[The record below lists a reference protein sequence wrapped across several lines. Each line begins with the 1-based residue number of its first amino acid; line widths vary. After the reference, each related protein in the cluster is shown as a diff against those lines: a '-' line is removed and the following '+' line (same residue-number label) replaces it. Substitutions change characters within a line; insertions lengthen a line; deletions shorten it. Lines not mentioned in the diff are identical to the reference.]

1 MKSAVIKNA
10 QWIKEQALALGFLSC
25 GISTDMMPNKANI
38 LLKSGGEDTDKVDR
52 IKKDFG
58 FEPQLARN
66 NF

>member
-1 MKSAVIKNA
+1 MYNGLKSKHSFRVP
-10 QWIKEQALALGFLSC
+10 FF
-25 GISTDMMPNKANI
+25 GISTNMIPNKANI

>member
-1 MKSAVIKNA
+1 
-10 QWIKEQALALGFLSC
+10 
-25 GISTDMMPNKANI
+25 MMPNKANI